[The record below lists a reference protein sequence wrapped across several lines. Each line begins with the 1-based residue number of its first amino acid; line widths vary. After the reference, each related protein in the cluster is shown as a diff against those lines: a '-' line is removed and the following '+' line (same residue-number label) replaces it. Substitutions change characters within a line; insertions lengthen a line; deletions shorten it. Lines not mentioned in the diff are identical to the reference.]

1 VKKGSE
7 ERREMKTVGQW
18 RKEKKAEK

>member
-7 ERREMKTVGQW
+7 ERREMKTVGKW